1 MPASVDP
8 SRTESEPEAA
18 PGGMGFFEH
27 LEELR
32 RRLTYSLA
40 GITICCLLG
49 LAFWKQIYSFVSI
62 PMLEAFR
69 QAGLEERL
77 VFTSPLVPVKFALQ
91 VGLYAGIFF
100 AAPLIFWQ
108 IWLFVA
114 PGLYRNERRIVVPFV
129 LTASALFTL
138 GGYFAHRVVLPLML
152 TFLLSFG
159 GDFFEPF
166 ISINE
171 YFSVWLTMILWM
183 GIIFQLPV
191 LIFILSWLGLVT
203 PGFLLHYLRHAVLGI
218 VVVAAI
224 ITPTT
229 DIFTLTIFALPMV
242 VLYLVGIGISY
253 VVTWRRR
260 ARAARAEASH

>member
-1 MPASVDP
+1 
-8 SRTESEPEAA
+8 
-18 PGGMGFFEH
+18 MGFFEH

-32 RRLTYSLA
+32 RRLTYSLV
-40 GITICCLLG
+40 GIAACCVLG
-49 LAFWKQIYSFVSI
+49 LAFWKQIYAFVST
-62 PMLEAFR
+62 PMLAAFR

-108 IWLFVA
+108 LWLFVA
-114 PGLYRNERRIVVPFV
+114 PGLYRYERRVVLPFV
-129 LTASALFTL
+129 LASSGLFTL

-152 TFLLSFG
+152 AFLLRFG

-183 GIIFQLPV
+183 GIIFELPI

-203 PGFLLHYLRHAVLGI
+203 PGFLLHYLRHAILGI

-229 DIFTLTIFALPMV
+229 DVFTLTIFAVPMV
-242 VLYLVGIGISY
+242 VLYLAGIGISY

-260 ARAARAEASH
+260 VRAARAEASQ